1 MDILQTVLRYGR
13 LLKDCVWQTGIL
25 IPKGNKEFI
34 GIGLVEVLLKE
45 FTGGINRWIRTL
57 VQLHDV
63 VNVFR
68 AGWEMGNASLEANM
82 IQQIMEMR

>member
-1 MDILQTVLRYGR
+1 M
-13 LLKDCVWQTGIL
+13 L
-25 IPKGNKEFI
+25 IPKAGGDFR
-34 GIGLVEVLLKE
+34 GIGPFKLLWKALSW
-45 FTGGINRWIRTL
+45 FINHRIRTV

-68 AGWEMGNASLEANM
+68 AGWEMVNASLEANM